1 LNYDRLFRLSGGPHR
16 VTIQIVCFPMRMRN
30 RCVPVVRRMR
40 CAASVAALLLTA
52 GAAAPIAAQERPGVP
67 VPAPTSPFWG
77 GVPTGTPTAQPIPL
91 SLYEAL
97 KMALAHNLGVLAAE
111 DAVDRANGARW
122 VALSDLLPNVR
133 GTVSETERKTNLE
146 AFGFPLQPPF
156 PRIVG
161 PFDVFDAR
169 VFLRQ
174 QVFDLRAINAAKAES
189 HRLSA
194 ARFSYRSARD
204 LIVLVAA
211 NLYLEAVAAG
221 ARVDAARAQLDTA
234 RALHNQALDMKTAGT
249 VAGIEVLRAEVRVS
263 TEQLRTTAATNVYEK
278 AKLQL
283 ARMIGLPLRQEFTL
297 AQTLPEIP
305 LPQFT
310 LEEVVAQAYERRPD
324 YLAAAERLKAAEA
337 DVRAAKSGFLP
348 SVEVTGDYGVIG
360 LTVKQALPTFS
371 VTGQVNV
378 PLFEGGRTHGRTAQ
392 ARADLAQRRSELED
406 LRASIYYNT
415 RSAFLDLQ
423 AAEAQLQTA
432 MRARELA
439 ALQLTQARDRFAAGV
454 ASNLEVVQAQ
464 EAVAAAAEGY
474 ISALYDLNIA
484 KALVLGSPGSLEEA
498 VEKYLGGNR

>member
-1 LNYDRLFRLSGGPHR
+1 MS
-16 VTIQIVCFPMRMRN
+16 
-30 RCVPVVRRMR
+30 VV
-40 CAASVAALLLTA
+40 VALAFVA
-52 GAAAPIAAQERPGVP
+52 GLAPLAAQERPGVP

-77 GVPTGTPTAQPIPL
+77 GVPTGTATPQPIAL
-91 SLYEAL
+91 SLYDAL
-97 KMALAHNLGVLAAE
+97 KRALAHNLGVLSAE

-133 GTVSETERKTNLE
+133 GTVGETERKTNLE

-156 PRIVG
+156 PRVVG

-169 VFLRQ
+169 LFIRQ
-174 QVFDLRAINAAKAES
+174 PVLDLRALNAARAES

-194 ARFSYRSARD
+194 ARLSYRSARD

-221 ARVDAARAQLDTA
+221 ARVDAAKAQLDTA
-234 RALHNQALDMKTAGT
+234 RALQNQALDMKTAGT
-249 VAGIEVLRAEVRVS
+249 VAGIDVLRAEVRLS
-263 TEQLRTTAATNVYEK
+263 MEQQRATAATNTFEK
-278 AKLQL
+278 AKLRL

-297 AQTLPEIP
+297 AQTLPDIP
-305 LPQFT
+305 LPQLT
-310 LEEVVAQAYERRPD
+310 LEEVVAQAYARRPD
-324 YLAAAERLKAAEA
+324 FLAAEQRLKAAES
-337 DVRAAKSGFLP
+337 DVRAARSGFLP
-348 SVEVTGDYGVIG
+348 SLEVTGDYGVIG
-360 LTVKQALPTFS
+360 LTVKQSLSTFS

-406 LRASIYYNT
+406 LRAGIYYNT
-415 RSAFLDLQ
+415 RAAFLDLQ
-423 AAEAQLQTA
+423 AAEEQLQTA
-432 MRARELA
+432 TRARELA
-439 ALQLTQARDRFAAGV
+439 DLQLTQARDRFAAGV

-464 EAVAAAAEGY
+464 EAVAAAAEGH

-498 VEKYLGGNR
+498 IEKYLGGNR